1 MRCEMEM
8 ELKRT
13 SIWKNLSQEEKDEI
27 FEYSE
32 EYKEFLDL
40 AKTEREAVTYIIER
54 AKKAGFIDLKKAIK
68 GKIKVG
74 DKIFVNNKNKSCV
87 LFVVGEDLQNG
98 MKIVASHIDSPR
110 LDSKANPLYEDSELA
125 MFKTHYYGGI
135 KKYQWPTIPLSIHG
149 VAYDKKGK
157 AKQISIGEDETDPVF
172 FINDLL
178 PHLSADQNKKTLD
191 SAISGESLNVVVG
204 HMPSDNS
211 EAENPIKRKVLELIY
226 EKYGLVEEDFLI
238 SELEIVPA
246 FKAKDVG
253 LDRSLIAGYGQDDR
267 VCSYANFRAILE
279 TQNPKKTAVAIFAD
293 KEEIGSVGNSSMSS
307 KFFENSVAEILFNMG
322 DYSDIKLRRALSHSK
337 VLSADVTA
345 ALDPNFK
352 EVMDEKNAARLGYGV
367 CLSKYTGSRGKSSS
381 NDANAEFLV
390 EIREIFEKEEIIWQT
405 GELGKVDQ
413 GGGGTVAFILA
424 ESGAEVVDMG
434 TAMLSMHAP
443 YELLSKADCHM
454 TYKAYKAF
462 LK

>member
-1 MRCEMEM
+1 MKLE
-8 ELKRT
+8 KNT
-13 SIWKNLSQEEKDEI
+13 SSIWSIISQEEKNEI
-27 FEYSE
+27 FQYAEG
-32 EYKEFLDL
+32 YKEFLDL
-40 AKTEREAVTYIIER
+40 AKTEREAVTYMIDR
-54 AKKAGFIDLKKAIK
+54 AEKAGFVELNQAIK
-68 GKIKVG
+68 EKISPG
-74 DKIFVNNKNKSCV
+74 DKIYVNNKNKSCV
-87 LFVVGEDLQNG
+87 LFVIGDDLEQG
-98 MKIVASHIDSPR
+98 MNIVASHIDSPR

-135 KKYQWPTIPLSIHG
+135 KKYQWPTIPLAIHG
-149 VAYDKKGK
+149 VAYDKQGEVKT
-157 AKQISIGEDETDPVF
+157 ISIGEGEDDPVF

-178 PHLSADQNKKTLD
+178 PHLSSDQNKKSLA
-191 SAISGESLNVVVG
+191 SAIPGESLNVVVG
-204 HMPSDNS
+204 HMPSEESDV
-211 EAENPIKRKVLELIY
+211 ENPIKRKVLELIY
-226 EKYGLVEEDFLI
+226 EKYNLVEEDFWV

-253 LDRSLIAGYGQDDR
+253 FDRALIAGYGQDDR
-267 VCSYANFRAILE
+267 VCSYANFKAILE
-279 TQNPKKTAVAIFAD
+279 IENPKKTAVAIFAD

-307 KFFENSVAEILFNMG
+307 RFFENSVAEILFNRG
-322 DYSDIKLRRALSHSK
+322 DYSDIKVRRALSQSK

-352 EVMDEKNAARLGYGV
+352 DVMDPKNSARLGYGV
-367 CLSKYTGSRGKSSS
+367 CLSKYTGSRGKNSS
-381 NDANAEFLV
+381 NDANAEFLA
-390 EIREIFEKEEIIWQT
+390 EIRKLFEKEGIVWQT